1 MPHET
6 SFGELTREALSE
18 LSADAIAVV
27 PLGATEQHGRQL
39 PTGTDTL
46 IATHLAERS
55 VRLVADEVKVVLC
68 PAVPYGY
75 SEHHVPFGGTISL
88 DNDTYIRTLTSI
100 GRSLSRSGFKRLIFL
115 NGHGGNVAPGSA
127 AVDRLVTELR
137 LDLAVGLLSY
147 WDCIDEDTRAAFPM
161 PTPGHAGGFEAAL
174 VSALAAELVRPLPHD
189 GGSRV
194 PDDAA
199 SPLNVSD
206 RMNGTTRFPNM
217 WQASDGV
224 TDVAAEP
231 DPALG
236 AKVLDTVSTAIAAYI
251 KQFDAVTR

>member
-1 MPHET
+1 MPNET
-6 SFGELTREALSE
+6 SFGELTRETLSE

-39 PTGTDTL
+39 PTATDTM

-68 PAVPYGY
+68 PTVPYGF

-88 DNDTYIRTLTSI
+88 DNDTYIRVLTSI

-127 AVDRLVTELR
+127 AADRLVTELG

-147 WDCIDEDTRAAFPM
+147 WECIDERTRAAFTM
-161 PTPGHAGGFEAAL
+161 PAPGHAGGFEAAL
-174 VSALAAELVRPLPHD
+174 ISALAADLVLPLPQD
-189 GGSRV
+189 QGSSAR
-194 PDDAA
+194 DDAA
-199 SPLNVSD
+199 RPLNVSD
-206 RMNGTTRFPNM
+206 EMKGTTRFPNM

-224 TDVAAEP
+224 TDIPAHP
-231 DPALG
+231 DPVLG
-236 AKVLDTVSTAIAAYI
+236 AELLENVSIAIAEYV
-251 KQFDAVTR
+251 KQFDAATR